1 MTRARRMLDWAK
13 QISLAIDPEEA
24 ARIHNRDG
32 QLQGNSVPCTMCG
45 SACVYIML
53 PQQRRYEVV
62 DGEGGGGEVRGE
74 KEEEDVMVKGKNE

>member
-53 PQQRRYEVV
+53 PQQRRYEVAEGE
-62 DGEGGGGEVRGE
+62 GEGGGEKE
-74 KEEEDVMVKGKNE
+74 KEEEDVIVKGKNE